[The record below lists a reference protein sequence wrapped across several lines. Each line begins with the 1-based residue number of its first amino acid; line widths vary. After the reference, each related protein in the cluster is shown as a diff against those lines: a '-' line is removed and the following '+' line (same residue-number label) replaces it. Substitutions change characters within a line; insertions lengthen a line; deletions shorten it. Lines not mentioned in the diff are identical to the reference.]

1 MSTSCNPSSRRHLRR
16 FGLTVATGFTLLGAL
31 SWFRGHTLAPLVFW
45 MLAGLILGPA
55 LIAPALLGP
64 IERAWLALGGWL
76 AFVNTRV
83 VLTAIFYLVVTPVGL
98 ALRLFHDPLDRR
110 LHEARPS
117 YWIRR
122 NRGLFD
128 AKSYERPF

>member
-1 MSTSCNPSSRRHLRR
+1 MSTSCNPSSRRHFRR
-16 FGLTVATGFTLLGAL
+16 FGLTVATGFTLIGTL
-31 SWFRGHTLAPLVFW
+31 SWFRGHTVAPLVCW
-45 MLAGLILGPA
+45 MLAGLI
-55 LIAPALLGP
+55 
-64 IERAWLALGGWL
+64 

-110 LHEARPS
+110 LREARPS
-117 YWIRR
+117 YWIQRP
-122 NRGLFD
+122 RGLSD